1 MPASEWIWSAEPT
14 HPALVDK
21 ATWDAA
27 QRMGRRHG
35 NVRDPEMPAR
45 RTGRRYKLRSRLYC
59 SICHRR
65 FSGTTIRNNTYYR
78 CPHEPGRG

>member
-1 MPASEWIWSAEPT
+1 MIV
-14 HPALVDK
+14 LG
-21 ATWDAA
+21 TWDAA

-45 RTGRRYKLRSRLYC
+45 RPGRRYKLRSRLYC

-65 FSGTTIRNNTYYR
+65 MTGNTIRTAPPWR
-78 CPHEPGRG
+78 PT

>member
-14 HPALVDK
+14 HAALVDM

-35 NVRDPEMPAR
+35 NVRDGGGIVPCCPVI
-45 RTGRRYKLRSRLYC
+45 LRVS
-59 SICHRR
+59 
-65 FSGTTIRNNTYYR
+65 
-78 CPHEPGRG
+78 